1 MHMLISSF
9 FIWWY
14 GDGWKQV
21 VKSIKIRTMSISAS
35 FSVNSLIRTWFAP
48 WKRIISYTGDGFDDK
63 IRASLDNLFSRAVGF
78 VVRSIV
84 LLAALVTIIFVA
96 VLSLIEIIVWPLLP
110 ALVPVSIIL
119 GIIL

>member
-1 MHMLISSF
+1 MLISSF

-21 VKSIKIRTMSISAS
+21 IKSIGNRTVAISDS
-35 FSVNSLIRTWFAP
+35 FSVSTLLRTWFAP
-48 WKRIISYTGDGFDDK
+48 WKRIISYSGDSFDDK
-63 IRASLDNLFSRAVGF
+63 IKASLDNLFSRAVGF
-78 VVRSIV
+78 VVRSLV
-84 LLAALVTIIFVA
+84 LFAALVTIIFVA

-110 ALVPVSIIL
+110 ALVPISIIL